1 MQLRYSQLRPNRM
14 VQNRFIR
21 LCKFL
26 SVNTDKFEV
35 VTLIIAANEPDGRRG
50 WAELTGDAFDA
61 LVRAVANAMNDHL
74 KFI

>member
-1 MQLRYSQLRPNRM
+1 M
-14 VQNRFIR
+14 VQNRFIC

-35 VTLIIAANEPDGRRG
+35 VPLIIAANEPDIRRG
-50 WAELTGDAFDA
+50 WAELSGNAFNA
-61 LVRAVANAMNDHL
+61 LVRAAANAMNDHL